1 MQHKIS
7 DLIKKVI
14 VMYERAMNLRRLK
27 YDIPKIS
34 RQKDEEAMINFL
46 VDDIQALAREIAN
59 DQGKYE
65 KERGKEDDSQNS

>member
-7 DLIKKVI
+7 DLIQKVS

-34 RQKDEEAMINFL
+34 RTKEDEAMINFS
-46 VDDIQALAREIAN
+46 VDDIQALARDIAN
-59 DQGKYE
+59 DTGKYE
-65 KERGKEDDSQNS
+65 KEGGNEDDSKNG